1 MLLFGLW
8 PAEFTKGS
16 RLQKFCVDRLLP
28 LSMTFQVNTKNW
40 TTTFLPQ
47 IISVYYL
54 WHCSG
59 RYFYISAKQA
69 KIKFKKPHKPSHYIY
84 MLLYAPSI
92 QNTGYGRTLLYLAP
106 TSGCVLR
113 VCKGRHRGCSSC
125 HTFNQKS
132 YAWWWLF
139 SGKDKKHLS

>member
-8 PAEFTKGS
+8 PAEFAKGC

-28 LSMTFQVNTKNW
+28 PSMTFQVNTKNS

-59 RYFYISAKQA
+59 RYFYISVQQA
-69 KIKFKKPHKPSHYIY
+69 KIKFTKTPQAFPLHTQATICTKYTEY
-84 MLLYAPSI
+84 
-92 QNTGYGRTLLYLAP
+92 
-106 TSGCVLR
+106 R
-113 VCKGRHRGCSSC
+113 VWKG
-125 HTFNQKS
+125 F
-132 YAWWWLF
+132 ALF
-139 SGKDKKHLS
+139 SSHFWMCFKSVQGKAQGVQQLSHV